1 MEVAFDT
8 INVQNVII
16 IFIEAAVDPS
26 GREDGTKDLT
36 NKNYSRLSPVRPVT
50 KASPAEVG

>member
-1 MEVAFDT
+1 VTVAFDT
-8 INVQNVII
+8 INVQNVI